1 MTEESSPPK
10 RTTDQI
16 ILLYEQQVNRATV
29 WVVLGGF
36 AAVIVAIAFLFFI
49 QTQWLAW
56 TLLAVCILSGGM
68 LQRLLVLRVRCPAC
82 DARVLGRIHSIIQA
96 RSINTC
102 PYCKTKLRR

>member
-1 MTEESSPPK
+1 MSEEPSRPK
-10 RTTDQI
+10 LTGDQI
-16 ILLYEQQVNRATV
+16 ILLYERQVNRATV

-49 QTQWLAW
+49 ETQWLAW
-56 TLLAVCILSGGM
+56 TLLAVCILAGGM

-82 DARVLGRIHSIIQA
+82 GARVLGRIHSIVQVRGIK
-96 RSINTC
+96 TC